1 MKKLTAACLLL
12 ALLLAACAPAPGG
25 AASGVPESKPSVPP
39 ASSEGSV
46 SASSE
51 YSDAAAEEIIENCIA
66 FFADT
71 GFEKWLYG
79 DMASVEEYLQQ
90 HDGPAYELPFQVL
103 VENQLNLIY
112 EQQGKTPYYTQGD
125 IPCYPLEL
133 CQQVTSEMFG
143 VSLYWEDP
151 YWGAPEGMAG
161 MPRGYDFALTE
172 ASVLPDSCTLEGD
185 IITFTALL
193 QKHIPDH
200 GVVDAQYVSYRFRY
214 LSQQTYCVYQFLSS
228 NIQQAEG
235 FPLSSEK
242 TFRAETENA
251 ELTLHADGTFS
262 LVCPAQDGSIQHCF
276 GIYSGYGSQLLL
288 SVSESDFEAASA
300 FSGVYSIC
308 FEIESPLLLI
318 LQADSALMEQS
329 TAFHAAE
336 LPQAA

>member
-1 MKKLTAACLLL
+1 MKNPLVSCLLL
-12 ALLLAACAPAPGG
+12 ALLLAACAPAPGST
-25 AASGVPESKPSVPP
+25 ASGVPESKPSVPS

-51 YSDAAAEEIIENCIA
+51 HSNAAAEEIIENCIA

-71 GFEKWLYG
+71 GFEKWLCG

-125 IPCYPLEL
+125 LPCYPLEL

-185 IITFTALL
+185 IITFTALI

-200 GVVDAQYVSYRFRY
+200 GVVDAQYVSYRLPVF
-214 LSQQTYCVYQFLSS
+214 
-228 NIQQAEG
+228 IQ
-235 FPLSSEK
+235 
-242 TFRAETENA
+242 
-251 ELTLHADGTFS
+251 
-262 LVCPAQDGSIQHCF
+262 
-276 GIYSGYGSQLLL
+276 
-288 SVSESDFEAASA
+288 
-300 FSGVYSIC
+300 
-308 FEIESPLLLI
+308 
-318 LQADSALMEQS
+318 
-329 TAFHAAE
+329 
-336 LPQAA
+336 

>member
-12 ALLLAACAPAPGG
+12 ALLLAACAPAPDGT
-25 AASGVPESKPSVPP
+25 ASGAPKSGPAMPP
-39 ASSEGSV
+39 VSSEGSV

-51 YSDAAAEEIIENCIA
+51 HSNAAAEEIIENCIA

-71 GFEKWLYG
+71 GFEKWLCG

-90 HDGPAYELPFQVL
+90 HDDPAYELPFQVL
-103 VENQLNLIY
+103 VENQLKLIY

-185 IITFTALL
+185 IITFTALI

-200 GVVDAQYVSYRFRY
+200 GVVDARYVSYRFRY
-214 LSQQTYCVYQFLSS
+214 LPRQTYCAYQFLSS

-235 FPLSSEK
+235 FRLSSEK

-251 ELTLHADGTFS
+251 ELTLRADGTFS
-262 LVCPAQDGSIQHCF
+262 LSCPSQDGSIQHCS

-318 LQADSALMEQS
+318 LQADSSLMEQS

>member
-1 MKKLTAACLLL
+1 MKNPLVSCLLL
-12 ALLLAACAPAPGG
+12 ALLLAACAPAPGST
-25 AASGVPESKPSVPP
+25 ASGVPESKPSVPS

-51 YSDAAAEEIIENCIA
+51 HSNAAAEEIIENCIA

-71 GFEKWLYG
+71 GFEKWLCG

-125 IPCYPLEL
+125 LPCYPLEL

-185 IITFTALL
+185 IIAFTALI

-214 LSQQTYCVYQFLSS
+214 LPQQTYCVYQFLSS

-235 FPLSSEK
+235 FRLSSEK

-262 LVCPAQDGSIQHCF
+262 LACPSPDGSMRHGS

-288 SVSESDFEAASA
+288 SVSESDFEVENPMNHVYEIHLKIENPSLLSLQDDSISETQKVI
-300 FSGVYSIC
+300 FSEV
-308 FEIESPLLLI
+308 
-318 LQADSALMEQS
+318 
-329 TAFHAAE
+329 
-336 LPQAA
+336 